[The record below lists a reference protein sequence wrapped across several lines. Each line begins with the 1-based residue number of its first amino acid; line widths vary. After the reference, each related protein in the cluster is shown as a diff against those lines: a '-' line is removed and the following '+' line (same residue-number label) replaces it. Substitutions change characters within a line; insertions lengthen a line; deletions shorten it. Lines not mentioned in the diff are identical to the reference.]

1 MGWEVPSE
9 GNAMGRFSRVVMAE
23 PAPSADKVQPTDV
36 KAQEEEK
43 KKAEE
48 LKAVSI
54 EKVTATAKDTA
65 ATVPAVVAA
74 GAPNVAAVV
83 TGAVAPGQ
91 AVAGVVTEVARNSVA
106 AKPKVGST
114 AADAATKPDHR
125 TQPELH
131 T

>member
-1 MGWEVPSE
+1 MCI
-9 GNAMGRFSRVVMAE
+9 RDR
-23 PAPSADKVQPTDV
+23 
-36 KAQEEEK
+36 
-43 KKAEE
+43 
-48 LKAVSI
+48 LKAISI
-54 EKVTATAKDTA
+54 EMVTATTKDTA

-83 TGAVAPGQ
+83 AGAVAPGQ
-91 AVAGVVTEVARNSVA
+91 EVAGVVTEVARNSVA

-125 TQPELH
+125 TQPELY